1 MPALED
7 SQSSTRAL
15 IQRGRAGD
23 RSAWDRVFGRVMK
36 RLRVWAHGRVPASSR
51 GEAETHDV
59 VQDAAL
65 GMWHRL
71 DQLDFRKP
79 GDLEAYA
86 RQAVIN
92 RLRDQARRGLARPL
106 IMPIDPGVI
115 DDVPSAL
122 DRVLDAEAMARYQT
136 AFSALD
142 VKDREALIARAE
154 MGYSFE
160 QIAQLVGKPSAN
172 AARMAVTRAIGV
184 LRRAVD
190 DQSE

>member
-1 MPALED
+1 MPTLDD

-23 RSAWDRVFGRVMK
+23 RSAWDRVFGRVVK
-36 RLRVWAHGRVPASSR
+36 RLRVWAHGRVPVTSLGA
-51 GEAETHDV
+51 AETHDV

-65 GMWHRL
+65 RVWNRI

-106 IMPIDPGVI
+106 VVPIDAGVI

-122 DRVLDAEAMARYQT
+122 DRVLDAEAMARYQA
-136 AFSALD
+136 AFAALD
-142 VKDREALIARAE
+142 IKDREALIARSE

-160 QIAQLVGKPSAN
+160 QIAQLIGKPSAN
-172 AARMAVTRAIGV
+172 AARMAVTRAIAV

-190 DQSE
+190 GQPE

>member
-1 MPALED
+1 MPALDD

-15 IQRGRAGD
+15 IRRGRAGD
-23 RSAWDRVFGRVMK
+23 RSAWDQVFGRVTK
-36 RLRVWAHGRVPASSR
+36 RLRVWAHGRVPTSSL
-51 GEAETHDV
+51 GAAETHDV

-65 GMWHRL
+65 GVWHRI

-92 RLRDQARRGLARPL
+92 RLRDQARRRLARPL
-106 IMPIDPGVI
+106 IVPIDTGVM
-115 DDVPSAL
+115 DDAPSAL
-122 DRVLDAEAMARYQT
+122 DQVLDAEAMARYQA

-142 VKDREALIARAE
+142 IKDRQALIARSE

-172 AARMAVTRAIGV
+172 AARMAVVRAIEI
-184 LRRAVD
+184 LRKAVE